1 MSAGIYRKA
10 YKLSKP
16 LSKTDVRRDKDH
28 ESAFPG
34 GQARQAQEAE
44 GEEWSSVLGRMDR
57 EDSRDRVENRSP
69 KDVCASSEQK
79 VLQMKFLLDSIYSLP
94 EAAL

>member
-1 MSAGIYRKA
+1 
-10 YKLSKP
+10 
-16 LSKTDVRRDKDH
+16 
-28 ESAFPG
+28 
-34 GQARQAQEAE
+34 
-44 GEEWSSVLGRMDR
+44 MDR